1 MLTSW
6 VVSSRLCSTW
16 LWRSLAG
23 PTANSR
29 LVTPRW
35 VEFVLTEAQISKEE
49 LLNPIKQDI
58 KKGKIRFVRNC
69 FPHKGYLWNYG
80 CFPQVRFLL
89 PLALRLHMLILT
101 LPQTWEDP
109 NTIHPETK
117 AKGDND
123 PLDVCEIGELVAQP
137 GQVKRVKV
145 LGIMALLDEE
155 ETDWKV
161 IVIDEKDPL
170 APKLNGLPPYLFCLL
185 LPS

>member
-6 VVSSRLCSTW
+6 AVSRRLCSTW

-29 LVTPRW
+29 LVTPGRI

-89 PLALRLHMLILT
+89 PLALRLHMLTSLCPRRGRTPTPFTPRPRPRVTMT
-101 LPQTWEDP
+101 LSTC
-109 NTIHPETK
+109 
-117 AKGDND
+117 AK
-123 PLDVCEIGELVAQP
+123 
-137 GQVKRVKV
+137 
-145 LGIMALLDEE
+145 
-155 ETDWKV
+155 
-161 IVIDEKDPL
+161 L
-170 APKLNGLPPYLFCLL
+170 ANWSRSPVRSRG
-185 LPS
+185 